1 MVMIVPERVHVPGFP
16 NTAAARAKLDNALDA
31 TFGHGHTPGL
41 FDPATQTIAVV
52 QERPDAQRWTLGG
65 GSPRAKVAGLSER
78 ARKEGWDIVEI
89 DLDSNHA
96 IVAHLTP
103 AQRALRKRLALFA
116 KVDPWAIEVCVEAT
130 GDRIDMV
137 QLLRTPDISADADKA
152 LEFWRSALAVIPGAD
167 PQWRVE
173 RDPISGRVVFTRRI
187 DPLLKVIDYPWDEEI
202 GIDSI
207 PFSVDEDGTP
217 VRLKIVE
224 SNILI
229 GGIPGSGKSGA
240 STAILAGLSRLEHVA
255 LYGVDL
261 KLVEL
266 DMWSPRFER
275 TALTA
280 ASAHDLLG
288 RLMAEMFERYKWLRL
303 NKRKKFSADM
313 FDDQHP
319 LIVLVIDELARL
331 VQTGDQKFT
340 TEINGYLRQLVALG
354 RAAGIVV
361 ITMTQKPETAVIPSS
376 FRDLLAQRVAF
387 ATTTREMTDT
397 VLGSGVS
404 QNGGDAHLIPQSL
417 KGANFL
423 TNEESRTPRR
433 TRAYWVPDE
442 EVPTLAERTAHL
454 KVGLRLPEPIPFDAD
469 LDIEE
474 EGMPSKPGLADAFE
488 GFDDVFDAPPSN
500 DTDAVT
506 FDLSALGEP
515 DPRAVAPLRDEDFD
529 TTPEADDIFA
539 V

>member
-1 MVMIVPERVHVPGFP
+1 MIVPERVSVPGFP
-16 NTAAARAKLDNALDA
+16 NTAAARANLDKSFDA
-31 TFGHGHTPGL
+31 TFGHGWTPGL
-41 FDPATQTIAVV
+41 FDTATQTVAVV
-52 QERPDAQRWTLGG
+52 QERPDVKRWRLAVGSRQAQ
-65 GSPRAKVAGLSER
+65 VNGLIAE
-78 ARKEGWDIVEI
+78 ARDGGWDIVEI
-89 DLDSNHA
+89 DFDENCA
-96 IVAHLTP
+96 YVAHLTS

-187 DPLLKVIDYPWDEEI
+187 DPLLKVIDYPWDASI

-207 PFSVDEDGTP
+207 PFAVDEDGTP

-255 LYGVDL
+255 IYGVDL

-303 NKRKKFSADM
+303 SKRKKFSADM
-313 FDDQHP
+313 FNGRHP

-340 TEINGYLRQLVALG
+340 TEVNGYLRQLVALG

-361 ITMTQKPETAVIPSS
+361 ITMTQKPETSVIPSS

-404 QNGGDAHLIPQSL
+404 QSGGDAHLIPQSL

-423 TNEESRTPRR
+423 TNEESRVPRR

-442 EVPTLAERTAHL
+442 EVPGLAERTAHL
-454 KVGLRLPEPIPFDAD
+454 KVGLKLPEPIPFDAD

-488 GFDDVFDAPPSN
+488 GFDDVFDAPSSN
-500 DTDAVT
+500 DDAPVT
-506 FDLSALGEP
+506 FDLSSLGDP
-515 DPRAVAPLRDEDFD
+515 DPRAVAPLRDADSG
-529 TTPEADDIFA
+529 TTEEDDIFA
-539 V
+539 